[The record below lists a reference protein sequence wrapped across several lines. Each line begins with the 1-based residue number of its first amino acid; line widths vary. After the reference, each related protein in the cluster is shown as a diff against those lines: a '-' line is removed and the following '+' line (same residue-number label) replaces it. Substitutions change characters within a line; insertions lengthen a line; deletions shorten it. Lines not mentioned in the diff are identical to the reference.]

1 LSRFPRN
8 TALLLLLVLIL
19 LSVAVRYPLVE
30 HERYQTDSYYIHYL
44 SKTIADDGYAKW
56 TFHSLSYIGYYPFS
70 YPAGVPF
77 LISELSSATGVNIE
91 LSILV
96 ADMMLA
102 VIFCLAVFV
111 LARQFIRKSEYV
123 LLAAFF
129 SILGARFVD
138 TSYWDASARSLLVV
152 LIVFVTFTSFRA
164 ASVGQRRMLGFAIL
178 FIAGCFAVHHMA
190 VLLVLFGLGYLLA
203 SFQANWMY
211 ARARTHKRRAVVIS
225 DIAVAILVSVIAF
238 GYFEF
243 SKKWISI
250 LGETS
255 LFAFKPVALSIA
267 LNTAMSYTNQ
277 IGFILIPAILCLP
290 GLFRRARL
298 SVESLFLV
306 SPILVFI
313 PLLAS
318 TLYVSI
324 VLSPFVSILGTIY
337 ISNRLDSA
345 KKKKFVVLLLALLM
359 ASSIFLP
366 IWSSERWNE
375 RAYLS
380 GDTVEVDPRVFSD
393 GMYLKYNYGEVY
405 AISNVNTLQQL
416 IATASDVNFLS
427 SGIPSVIAGD
437 IKSIDIRMNVSWSS
451 AEFPTN
457 VYVWFQYKGESSVD
471 FYVQMLVVY
480 GLAYA
485 VGQGNSTATGVYF
498 SSHSRMVVVIDN
510 DRPFE
515 FVGVYATLNAS
526 FLPQLNSASWR
537 PPHSG
542 DNPSFDSYM
551 TYSSGRTTY
560 YIVDLPF

>member
-1 LSRFPRN
+1 
-8 TALLLLLVLIL
+8 
-19 LSVAVRYPLVE
+19 VAVRYPLVE

-44 SKTIADDGYAKW
+44 SKTISDDGYAKW

-77 LISELSSATGVNIE
+77 LMSELSSATGVNIE
-91 LSILV
+91 LSILI

-102 VIFCLAVFV
+102 IVFCLGVFI
-111 LARQFIRKSEYV
+111 LARQFIRKPEYA
-123 LLAAFF
+123 LLATFF

-138 TSYWDASARSLLVV
+138 TSYWDASARGSLVV
-152 LIVFVTFTSFRA
+152 LVVFVAFTSFRA
-164 ASVGQRRMLGFAIL
+164 ASMGQRQMLSLAAF
-178 FIAGCFAVHHMA
+178 FVAGCFAVHHMA
-190 VLLVLFGLGYLLA
+190 VLLVPFGLGYLLA
-203 SFQANWMY
+203 SFQAHWMY
-211 ARARTHKRRAVVIS
+211 ARARTHKRRAVVTS
-225 DIAVAILVSVIAF
+225 DIVVAILVSVVAF

-243 SKKWISI
+243 SKKSI
-250 LGETS
+250 LTLGETS

-290 GLFRRARL
+290 GLFRKARL
-298 SVESLFLV
+298 SVENLFLV
-306 SPILVFI
+306 SLILAFI

-324 VLSPFVSILGTIY
+324 VLSPFVSILGAIY

-345 KKKKFVVLLLALLM
+345 KKKKLVVLLLVLLM

-375 RAYLS
+375 RAYSS
-380 GDTVEVDPRVFSD
+380 GDTVEVDSRVFSD

-416 IATASDVNFLS
+416 MAAASDVNFLS
-427 SGIPSVIAGD
+427 SGIPAVIAGD
-437 IKSIDIRMNVSWSS
+437 IETIDIRSNVSWSS
-451 AEFPTN
+451 AEFPMN

-471 FYVQMLVVY
+471 FYVEVLVAY
-480 GLAYA
+480 GLGYVA
-485 VGQGNSTATGVYF
+485 GPGNSTVTGVYF
-498 SSHSRMVVVIDN
+498 RSHSRMVVAVDN
-510 DRPFE
+510 NWPSE
-515 FVGVYATLNAS
+515 FVGIYATQQALFLAQLNA
-526 FLPQLNSASWR
+526 ASWR
-537 PPHSG
+537 SNQPHFG
-542 DNPSFDSYM
+542 DSSSFDSYM

-560 YIVDLPF
+560 YIVNLPL